1 MTLKIAFYGHPL
13 LNNNKTGIGY
23 CEDGLLRGLL
33 TLHPQQEYLVDI
45 FTSGE
50 KEKKRQSIRDYGET
64 VKISECGWISERVFK
79 LLSLV
84 VELPYIWFFREKRD
98 ITHFC
103 NYVVPLGVRGKK
115 VVTVHDLAFRE
126 FPETVRGRTMVMLK
140 RNLKRS
146 LRRADA
152 IVTVS
157 EFTKKELMKYYDIAS
172 EKIAVVP
179 NGVDTA
185 QYHLNYSS
193 EQIQGAKKKYSI
205 EGSYF
210 LYLGTLEPRKN
221 LRGLLLAYKK
231 FYEERKDT
239 GKEIPK
245 LVLAGG
251 KGWMY
256 DEIFQTAEEISL
268 KDHVIF
274 TGYVDDQDKAPLM
287 CGASVFC
294 FPSLYEGFGMP
305 PLESMA
311 CGTPVLTSNNSSLK
325 EVTEDAAI
333 QVDPY
338 DLDQMAQKMAEL
350 CDNNDLGQQLRERG
364 IKQAEKYSWSNAVE
378 KLWEVYQRVAGEPV
392 YEERTRE

>member
-1 MTLKIAFYGHPL
+1 
-13 LNNNKTGIGY
+13 
-23 CEDGLLRGLL
+23 
-33 TLHPQQEYLVDI
+33 
-45 FTSGE
+45 
-50 KEKKRQSIRDYGET
+50 
-64 VKISECGWISERVFK
+64 
-79 LLSLV
+79 
-84 VELPYIWFFREKRD
+84 
-98 ITHFC
+98 
-103 NYVVPLGVRGKK
+103 
-115 VVTVHDLAFRE
+115 
-126 FPETVRGRTMVMLK
+126 
-140 RNLKRS
+140 
-146 LRRADA
+146 
-152 IVTVS
+152 
-157 EFTKKELMKYYDIAS
+157 MKYYDIAS

-185 QYHLNYSS
+185 QYHFNYSS

-305 PLESMA
+305 PLEAMA

-378 KLWEVYQRVAGEPV
+378 KLCEVYQRVAGEPV

>member
-1 MTLKIAFYGHPL
+1 M
-13 LNNNKTGIGY
+13 
-23 CEDGLLRGLL
+23 
-33 TLHPQQEYLVDI
+33 
-45 FTSGE
+45 
-50 KEKKRQSIRDYGET
+50 
-64 VKISECGWISERVFK
+64 
-79 LLSLV
+79 
-84 VELPYIWFFREKRD
+84 
-98 ITHFC
+98 
-103 NYVVPLGVRGKK
+103 
-115 VVTVHDLAFRE
+115 
-126 FPETVRGRTMVMLK
+126 
-140 RNLKRS
+140 
-146 LRRADA
+146 
-152 IVTVS
+152 TVS

-179 NGVDTA
+179 NGVETA

-205 EGSYF
+205 VGSYF

-274 TGYVDDQDKAPLM
+274 TGYVDEQDKAPLM

-294 FPSLYEGFGMP
+294 FPSFYEGFGMP
-305 PLESMA
+305 PLEAMA

-325 EVTEDAAI
+325 EVTGDAAI

-338 DLDQMAQKMAEL
+338 DLDQMAQKMSEL

-364 IKQAEKYSWSNAVE
+364 IKQAEKYSWANAVE